1 MAEVLM
7 EYGQPIVDEH
17 AEYQATVVGRRA
29 DDGMWESWIEFS
41 PRNGGRVLVS
51 GVESRQPERT
61 HLSYWASGLTP
72 VYLEGALSRAKEPE
86 PRATADGNGLRHAS
100 GTAAKRNSRTRVRS
114 SVVRDAV
121 LDPFEVGA
129 RNLDVLRQHLM
140 AFDRDRLL
148 DIIAIFDLNPAGEDL
163 AWMSDPQLVHFVVT
177 AVDQQ
182 LPQRRR

>member
-7 EYGQPIVDEH
+7 EYGQPIVDGH

-41 PRNGGRVLVS
+41 PRNGGRVLTS

-72 VYLEGALSRAKEPE
+72 VYLEGALNRAKQPDPPSDETPQTRARIAASE
-86 PRATADGNGLRHAS
+86 PRG
-100 GTAAKRNSRTRVRS
+100 AA
-114 SVVRDAV
+114 
-121 LDPFEVGA
+121 LDPFDVGA
-129 RNLDVLRQHLM
+129 RNLDVLRQQLT
-140 AFDRDRLL
+140 AFSRDRLL
-148 DIIAIFDLNPAGEDL
+148 DIIAVYDLNPAAEEIG
-163 AWMSDPQLVHFVVT
+163 WMSDSQLVHFVVT

-182 LPQRRR
+182 LPQRIR